1 MQVLQEIVR
10 TIPKPRNLVIPVDPN
25 NIWLFFKI
33 IKILIAAVFEEISRE
48 KSLKLFLH
56 IPIYDET
63 LRFNLYNVLNI
74 PTFNANL
81 MAFTTK
87 IYQNPSPSRLIEKN
101 F

>member
-63 LRFNLYNVLNI
+63 LRFNLT
-74 PTFNANL
+74 TF
-81 MAFTTK
+81 
-87 IYQNPSPSRLIEKN
+87 
-101 F
+101 